1 MDLGLA
7 GRSIVVTGGSSGI
20 GLATARLP
28 LDEGAVVTI
37 CGRNPDRLTAAE
49 VELDSDQLHAV
60 RTDVLDTAAAAQL
73 IASTVERTGRLDGV
87 AAVAGQGRHGSLLE
101 LDPSVVVDEVAGKL
115 VGFLN
120 VVRPAITDLR
130 ACRVDQSLRW
140 PPRPGSN
147 LILPWARWVLAG
159 LLSRTQSGRSRAR
172 TRYRQ
177 RASQR
182 GRHRAHRHATPATTS
197 RRVRIGALLQ
207 GLARDR
213 SRPAQHAPGTSRHS
227 RRSRGRH
234 RLPPVPQVELHHWSR
249 AGRDRRAPLELAGH
263 RRRSSWASIRR
274 RGLQRTAASA
284 VVPYA
289 SGARVSVR
297 TSISGGSED
306 VASV

>member
-37 CGRNPDRLTAAE
+37 CGRNPDRLTPAE

-130 ACRVDQSLRW
+130 ASG
-140 PPRPGSN
+140 GS
-147 LILPWARWVLAG
+147 IVALAAPTG
-159 LLSRTQSGRSRAR
+159 LEPDPAMGAVGVGRAALTNAVRAI
-172 TRYRQ
+172 
-177 RASQR
+177 A
-182 GRHRAHRHATPATTS
+182 
-197 RRVRIGALLQ
+197 
-207 GLARDR
+207 
-213 SRPAQHAPGTSRHS
+213 
-227 RRSRGRH
+227 
-234 RLPPVPQVELHHWSR
+234 
-249 AGRDRRAPLELAGH
+249 LELAIGNVRVNAVGIGLIDTPRQQRRHAESGSERSYRDWLATEVDQRNTPLARAGTADEVAAAIAYLLSPKSSFTTGAVLDVTGGH
-263 RRRSSWASIRR
+263 RSN
-274 RGLQRTAASA
+274 
-284 VVPYA
+284 
-289 SGARVSVR
+289 
-297 TSISGGSED
+297 
-306 VASV
+306 